1 MQERVLL
8 FPLKEEVSVS
18 EYQSESLE
26 FAVIFETYYKRIYNY
41 ISYRVSCRYT
51 TEDLTSQV
59 FVKAMTKIDSYS
71 PKKSPLEVWM
81 FTIARNVVNDYFR
94 AQKRRN
100 IFSIDVIKELVSSK
114 KDPESLFIL
123 GESNDKLQMALN
135 TLNARERNMVA
146 LKFGANLSNIQI
158 AELVDLS
165 ESNVGVIL
173 YRTMKKLKVQIENE
187 SVVDSK

>member
-1 MQERVLL
+1 
-8 FPLKEEVSVS
+8 
-18 EYQSESLE
+18 
-26 FAVIFETYYKRIYNY
+26 
-41 ISYRVSCRYT
+41 
-51 TEDLTSQV
+51 
-59 FVKAMTKIDSYS
+59 
-71 PKKSPLEVWM
+71 M

-158 AELVDLS
+158 SELVDLS